1 MNLEDDTQENGEK
14 HAPSPEAVDAES
26 DPGTSATAA
35 ATDNAPVTAA
45 GPTDGLTGQPSEAKE
60 ELETAEEVTPGG
72 MQQELEELRVQ
83 AAEAR
88 DALLRARAEIENLHK
103 RQRRE
108 LENASRYALDSFLR
122 ELLPVI
128 DSLEM
133 GLHSASEDAEDVD
146 TTSLCEGLQ
155 LTLKLLRD
163 RMQKAGVEVI
173 DPADAPPFDPE
184 SHEAVSSTGDT
195 QGDLRVVSVLQ
206 KGYRLHG
213 RLLRP
218 ARVVT
223 GRE

>member
-1 MNLEDDTQENGEK
+1 MNLEDDTQENGEQRT
-14 HAPSPEAVDAES
+14 PSPEAVGAE
-26 DPGTSATAA
+26 PGPGHSTAPA
-35 ATDNAPVTAA
+35 IGSAPVTAA
-45 GPTDGLTGQPSEAKE
+45 GPDESTGQPGEPKAGPTPTGEAI
-60 ELETAEEVTPGG
+60 PGNAR
-72 MQQELEELRVQ
+72 QELEELRTQ
-83 AAEAR
+83 AAEAH
-88 DALLRARAEIENLHK
+88 DALLRAQAEIENLHK

-108 LENASRYALDSFLR
+108 LENASRYALDGFLR

-128 DSLEM
+128 DSLEL
-133 GLHSASEDAEDVD
+133 GLHSAGEDAEDID
-146 TTSLCEGLQ
+146 ATSLCEGLQ

-173 DPADAPPFDPE
+173 DPVDTPPFDPE

>member
-1 MNLEDDTQENGEK
+1 MNLEDDTQENGEQRK
-14 HAPSPEAVDAES
+14 AVEAEPGPGDSAPP
-26 DPGTSATAA
+26 ATGS
-35 ATDNAPVTAA
+35 TPVTAA
-45 GPTDGLTGQPSEAKE
+45 GPDGSMGKPDEPQAGPKPADEAIPE
-60 ELETAEEVTPGG
+60 NIP
-72 MQQELEELRVQ
+72 QELEELRTQ
-83 AAEAR
+83 ATEAH
-88 DALLRARAEIENLHK
+88 DALLRAQAEIENLHK

-108 LENASRYALDSFLR
+108 LENASRYALDGFLR

-128 DSLEM
+128 DSLEL
-133 GLHSASEDAEDVD
+133 GLRSASEDAEDID
-146 TTSLCEGLQ
+146 ATSLCEGLQ

-173 DPADAPPFDPE
+173 DPVDTPPFDPE